1 MLQQHF
7 EDLKGLVL
15 KPNFQTVLVEF
26 SCLEVQVKDSETYR
40 VGERGGLL
48 HRPVLGLRH

>member
-26 SCLEVQVKDSETYR
+26 SCLEVQLKDPETYGT
-40 VGERGGLL
+40 GERGSVL
-48 HRPVLGLRH
+48 HKLS